1 MQETARR
8 NMELSR
14 IAQDLG
20 IEYTGP
26 QAEITAVDYDSRK
39 VGRGSLFC
47 CLVGEKTD
55 GHNFASMAVEKGASA
70 LICQRPLPLNVPQL
84 IVPDGREAMARAA
97 ACFYGHP
104 ERELTMLAV
113 TGTNGKTSVTYM
125 VKSVAETAGKKVGLI
140 GTIQNLI
147 GEEKVYTERT
157 TPESVDLFALLRRMA
172 DKGVELVV
180 MEVSSHAL
188 AQQRV
193 AGIPFKAGLFT
204 NLTQDHLDYHK
215 TFENYRAAK
224 KKLFAQCGIAI
235 LNGDDEMAAYM
246 KEGLSIPV
254 WTMGIHHPGEF
265 YARGIEITTQ
275 GASFHL
281 FTPQG
286 NGRISLHISGL
297 FSVYNAMG
305 TAALCTAAGIPFS
318 CIVKGLEGL
327 RGVAGRLECVDTG
340 DRPFSVYVDYAHT
353 PDALQNVLETARGFT
368 RRRLISVFGCGGD
381 RDHGKRPIM
390 GEIGGR
396 YSDHVILT
404 SDNPRTEDPMDILK
418 AVEEGVK
425 RTATPYIVTENRRE
439 AIREALEEAGDGDVI
454 VIAGKGHESY
464 QEINGVRHHFDDKE
478 IVLSLLRGE

>member
-1 MQETARR
+1 
-8 NMELSR
+8 MELSR

-235 LNGDDEMAAYM
+235 LNGNDETAAYM

>member
-1 MQETARR
+1 
-8 NMELSR
+8 MELSR

-235 LNGDDEMAAYM
+235 LNGDDETAAYM

-265 YARGIEITTQ
+265 YARGIKITTQ

>member
-172 DKGVELVV
+172 DKGVDLVV

-235 LNGDDEMAAYM
+235 LNGDDETAAYM

>member
-1 MQETARR
+1 
-8 NMELSR
+8 MELSR

-104 ERELTMLAV
+104 EREMTMLAV

-172 DKGVELVV
+172 DKGVDLVV

-235 LNGDDEMAAYM
+235 LNGDDETAAYM

-418 AVEEGVK
+418 
-425 RTATPYIVTENRRE
+425 
-439 AIREALEEAGDGDVI
+439 
-454 VIAGKGHESY
+454 
-464 QEINGVRHHFDDKE
+464 
-478 IVLSLLRGE
+478 

>member
-1 MQETARR
+1 
-8 NMELSR
+8 MELSR

-70 LICQRPLPLNVPQL
+70 LICQRLLPLNVPQL

-172 DKGVELVV
+172 DKGVDLVV

-204 NLTQDHLDYHK
+204 NLTQDHMDYHK

-235 LNGDDEMAAYM
+235 LNGDDETAAYM

>member
-1 MQETARR
+1 
-8 NMELSR
+8 MELSR

-55 GHNFASMAVEKGASA
+55 GHNFAAMAVEKGASA

-172 DKGVELVV
+172 DKGVDLVV

-235 LNGDDEMAAYM
+235 LNGDDETAAYM

>member
-1 MQETARR
+1 
-8 NMELSR
+8 MELSR

-20 IEYTGP
+20 IEYMGP

-172 DKGVELVV
+172 DKGVDLVV

-235 LNGDDEMAAYM
+235 LNGDDETAAYM

-418 AVEEGVK
+418 DVEEGVK

>member
-1 MQETARR
+1 
-8 NMELSR
+8 MELSR

-172 DKGVELVV
+172 DKGVDLVV

-235 LNGDDEMAAYM
+235 LNGDDETAAYM

-404 SDNPRTEDPMDILK
+404 SDNPRTEDPMNILK

>member
-1 MQETARR
+1 
-8 NMELSR
+8 MELSR

-172 DKGVELVV
+172 DKGVDLVV

-215 TFENYRAAK
+215 TFENYRSAK

-235 LNGDDEMAAYM
+235 LNGDDETAAYM

>member
-1 MQETARR
+1 
-8 NMELSR
+8 MELSR

-84 IVPDGREAMARAA
+84 IVPDGREAMALAA

-235 LNGDDEMAAYM
+235 LNGDDETAAYM

>member
-172 DKGVELVV
+172 DKGVDLVV

-235 LNGDDEMAAYM
+235 LNGDDETAAYM

-425 RTATPYIVTENRRE
+425 RTATPYIITENRRE

>member
-1 MQETARR
+1 
-8 NMELSR
+8 MELSR

-70 LICQRPLPLNVPQL
+70 LICQRLLPLNVPQL

-172 DKGVELVV
+172 DKGVDLVV

-235 LNGDDEMAAYM
+235 LNGDDETAAYM

>member
-172 DKGVELVV
+172 DKGVDLVV

-235 LNGDDEMAAYM
+235 LNGDDETAAYM
-246 KEGLSIPV
+246 KEGLPIPV

>member
-1 MQETARR
+1 
-8 NMELSR
+8 MELSR

-157 TPESVDLFALLRRMA
+157 TPESVDLFALLQRMA
-172 DKGVELVV
+172 DKGVDLVV

-235 LNGDDEMAAYM
+235 LNGDDETAAYM

-381 RDHGKRPIM
+381 RDYGKRPIM

>member
-1 MQETARR
+1 
-8 NMELSR
+8 MELSR

-104 ERELTMLAV
+104 ERKLTMLAV

-172 DKGVELVV
+172 DKGVDLVV

-235 LNGDDEMAAYM
+235 LNGDDETAAYM

>member
-1 MQETARR
+1 
-8 NMELSR
+8 MELSR

-235 LNGDDEMAAYM
+235 LNGDDETAAYM

-425 RTATPYIVTENRRE
+425 RTATAYIVTENRRE

>member
-1 MQETARR
+1 
-8 NMELSR
+8 MELSR

-172 DKGVELVV
+172 DKGVDLVV

-235 LNGDDEMAAYM
+235 LNGDDETAAYM

-340 DRPFSVYVDYAHT
+340 DRSFSVYVDYAHT

>member
-1 MQETARR
+1 
-8 NMELSR
+8 MELSR

-55 GHNFASMAVEKGASA
+55 GHNFAAMAVEKGASA

-172 DKGVELVV
+172 DKGVDLVV

-235 LNGDDEMAAYM
+235 LNGDDETAAYM

-396 YSDHVILT
+396 YSDRVILT

>member
-1 MQETARR
+1 
-8 NMELSR
+8 MELSR

-113 TGTNGKTSVTYM
+113 TGTNGMTSVTYM

-235 LNGDDEMAAYM
+235 LNGDDETAAYM

>member
-1 MQETARR
+1 
-8 NMELSR
+8 MELSR

-224 KKLFAQCGIAI
+224 KKLFVQCGIAI
-235 LNGDDEMAAYM
+235 LNGDDETAAYM

>member
-1 MQETARR
+1 
-8 NMELSR
+8 MELSR

-235 LNGDDEMAAYM
+235 LNGDDETAAYM

-404 SDNPRTEDPMDILK
+404 SDNPRTDDPMDILK

>member
-1 MQETARR
+1 
-8 NMELSR
+8 MELSR

-172 DKGVELVV
+172 DKGVDLVV

-235 LNGDDEMAAYM
+235 LNGDDETAAYM

-425 RTATPYIVTENRRE
+425 RTATPYIITENRRE

>member
-1 MQETARR
+1 
-8 NMELSR
+8 MELSR

-70 LICQRPLPLNVPQL
+70 LICQRPLPLNVPQQ

-172 DKGVELVV
+172 DKGVDLVV

-235 LNGDDEMAAYM
+235 LNGDDETAAYM

>member
-1 MQETARR
+1 
-8 NMELSR
+8 
-14 IAQDLG
+14 
-20 IEYTGP
+20 
-26 QAEITAVDYDSRK
+26 
-39 VGRGSLFC
+39 
-47 CLVGEKTD
+47 
-55 GHNFASMAVEKGASA
+55 
-70 LICQRPLPLNVPQL
+70 
-84 IVPDGREAMARAA
+84 
-97 ACFYGHP
+97 
-104 ERELTMLAV
+104 MLAV

-235 LNGDDEMAAYM
+235 LNGDDETAAYM

>member
-1 MQETARR
+1 
-8 NMELSR
+8 MELSR
-14 IAQDLG
+14 IARDLG

-235 LNGDDEMAAYM
+235 LNGDDETAAYM

>member
-1 MQETARR
+1 
-8 NMELSR
+8 
-14 IAQDLG
+14 
-20 IEYTGP
+20 
-26 QAEITAVDYDSRK
+26 
-39 VGRGSLFC
+39 
-47 CLVGEKTD
+47 
-55 GHNFASMAVEKGASA
+55 
-70 LICQRPLPLNVPQL
+70 
-84 IVPDGREAMARAA
+84 
-97 ACFYGHP
+97 
-104 ERELTMLAV
+104 
-113 TGTNGKTSVTYM
+113 
-125 VKSVAETAGKKVGLI
+125 
-140 GTIQNLI
+140 
-147 GEEKVYTERT
+147 
-157 TPESVDLFALLRRMA
+157 
-172 DKGVELVV
+172 
-180 MEVSSHAL
+180 
-188 AQQRV
+188 
-193 AGIPFKAGLFT
+193 
-204 NLTQDHLDYHK
+204 
-215 TFENYRAAK
+215 
-224 KKLFAQCGIAI
+224 
-235 LNGDDEMAAYM
+235 
-246 KEGLSIPV
+246 
-254 WTMGIHHPGEF
+254 
-265 YARGIEITTQ
+265 
-275 GASFHL
+275 
-281 FTPQG
+281 
-286 NGRISLHISGL
+286 
-297 FSVYNAMG
+297 MG